1 MCADVS
7 GYKYIVQDIG
17 RFVVVIHQDIPER
30 HETCVRVYFGQIA
43 LETDQLRPETYW
55 GDVSCS
61 HLHGVS
67 LFQSDV

>member
-30 HETCVRVYFGQIA
+30 HETCVRIYFGQIA
-43 LETDQLRPETYW
+43 LETNKLRCIFWPAIYW

-61 HLHGVS
+61 LLPIPV
-67 LFQSDV
+67 